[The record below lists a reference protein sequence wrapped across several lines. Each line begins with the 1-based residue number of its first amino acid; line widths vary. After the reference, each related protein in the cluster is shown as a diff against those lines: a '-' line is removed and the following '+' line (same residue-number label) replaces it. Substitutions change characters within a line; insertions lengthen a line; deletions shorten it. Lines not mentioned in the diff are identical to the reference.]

1 MNKGL
6 RILVFL
12 IDFRIWT
19 KIMDQ
24 SQPSHEIN
32 PSPGLFVSAD
42 WFSAFILS
50 TRSAGCFTLG
60 HLV

>member
-1 MNKGL
+1 
-6 RILVFL
+6 
-12 IDFRIWT
+12 
-19 KIMDQ
+19 MDQ

-60 HLV
+60 HFILKGSSYYITMGLAKHYL